1 MEKDKNIHELT
12 VKIEGEEWANAQD
25 KAFVKRNKNAKID
38 GFRPGHAPK
47 DVFLKHYGKESLYF
61 DAADNLLQTAYS
73 RALEDSKLVPV
84 VEPKVE
90 VKSIDETG
98 VEFVFTII
106 TKPEVNIKKYK
117 GLNVKKDDVNVSSEE
132 IEHEMSHLLERY
144 SELLVK
150 ENGTVENGDTAV
162 IDFEGFKDG
171 VAFEGGKGENYSLEI
186 GSGSFIPGF
195 EEQLIGMAPNEEKTI
210 EVTFPEDYG
219 HEDLKGA
226 KATFKVKV
234 HEIKEKKLPEFNQEF
249 FDDLAMEGVNSKETL
264 EKSIEESLKAH
275 KETDAENKYV
285 DELLDKIAEN
295 TEVSIPDEMVDEEVH
310 RLMERFE
317 QQLKMQGVSLDLY
330 YQFTKSTHEDLHK
343 QMEPEA
349 YKNVLYRLILEKI
362 VSLEK
367 IEVTLEEA
375 EEEASKLAAK
385 YGMDKE
391 KFKEEFGGIDM
402 IMYDLEIRKVFDKL
416 KEYNK

>member
-61 DAADNLLQTAYS
+61 DAADSLLQTAYS

-117 GLNVKKDDVNVSSEE
+117 GLNVKKDDVTVSSEE

-391 KFKEEFGGIDM
+391 KFKEEFGVIDM

>member
-61 DAADNLLQTAYS
+61 DAADSLLQTAYS

-295 TEVSIPDEMVDEEVH
+295 TEVSIPDEMVDEEIH

>member
-61 DAADNLLQTAYS
+61 DAADSLLQTAYS

-171 VAFEGGKGENYSLEI
+171 VAFEGGKGENYSLEL